1 MVAPAEKIL
10 AWENQF
16 HTFITQIV
24 TGTDCVSNP
33 FPVLNE
39 GENLVSLKLT
49 GEQLRRIISSLQV
62 GAEWAYPD
70 ISQQIVFDFWQAF
83 ACPPLL
89 SEQDCIEYPSYS
101 SFIRYLPA
109 NPYISPNEI
118 PDGYLTQPFVV
129 NGENGND
136 IPNYEHYDVLVP
148 FGAITLDGDW
158 FDTLA
163 GQLPTIEIMVNGTG
177 KVGLKM
183 LTSPQG
189 GVAVI
194 TLDNPPDILDIIGGV
209 LSGDENIIDLNQD
222 LVSLP
227 PETALELVYELEIST
242 TGIHTIY
249 VVFLPIIDDSLIPV
263 RFGGGFRGLV
273 LCDFIPEGTMGVQSL
288 RFENCNLEQQNQD
301 GSWEVVPG
309 WEDWL
314 SCVPDGGSS
323 GSGSSLSVRT
333 LDVRLPSN
341 TVTTTQTTMQFG
353 AAFTHTPSRSNML
366 VIVKGVTALH
376 SSATGHTGIQLQWNG
391 VDGIYGAEVAVEGTS
406 GRQISVSDVWD
417 NVVPDVQHS
426 ITLRFR
432 AQEAGTATIN
442 DATDWAVTII
452 EWDNA
457 EDLFVQDIRFDNGT
471 RELEKKIGG
480 VWITVDDSLADVLS
494 AIQTIANNAA
504 ATANNAAAA
513 AAAAQTTANGAV
525 TVNNTQNTRL
535 ASLES
540 DVNSIVNVD
549 IPQINLML
557 ADHETRID
565 ALESGTGDWGGYPT
579 VQPFT
584 SPFSAFDTNVL
595 TRGWMPTGNA
605 DIDIVV
611 ENGGRL
617 GSCVFIRAT
626 AIPLAGYA
634 GNIRIRVNGGQYH
647 DAIATPGSSGNMF
660 CWIPV
665 LPIQGDDITIEY
677 ENGSGN
683 QNWRVNTLV
692 MLVVNHNPFTLALLP

>member
-1 MVAPAEKIL
+1 
-10 AWENQF
+10 
-16 HTFITQIV
+16 V

-39 GENLVSLKLT
+39 GENLVSLRLT

-101 SFIRYLPA
+101 SFVRYAPV

-158 FDTLA
+158 FDTLS
-163 GQLPTIEIMVNGTG
+163 GQLPTIEIVVNGAG

-189 GVAVI
+189 GVAVV

-263 RFGGGFRGLV
+263 RFGGGFRGVV
-273 LCDFIPEGTMGVQSL
+273 LCDFVPEGTMGIQSL

-314 SCVPDGGSS
+314 LCVPDGGGS

-333 LDVRLPSN
+333 LDFRLPSN

-376 SSATGHTGIQLQWNG
+376 SSATGHTGIQLQWSG

-417 NVVPDVQHS
+417 NVVPDVQHN
-426 ITLRFR
+426 ITLLFR

-442 DATDWAVTII
+442 DATDWSVTII

-457 EDLFVQDIRFDNGT
+457 EDLFVQDIRFDSGT

-480 VWITVDDSLADVLS
+480 VWITVDDSLADVLN

-504 ATANNAAAA
+504 ATASNAAAA

-535 ASLES
+535 TSLES
-540 DVNSIVNVD
+540 DVGDLQLSVS
-549 IPQINLML
+549 QINITI
-557 ADHETRID
+557 ADHEARID
-565 ALESGTGDWGGYPT
+565 ALESVQSGWSGFGLGQISFGDMNPSVTDFYSNTNSFDGTVG
-579 VQPFT
+579 Q
-584 SPFSAFDTNVL
+584 
-595 TRGWMPTGNA
+595 RGWVPDGNNQ
-605 DIDIVV
+605 I
-611 ENGGRL
+611 EYWLGNGARF
-617 GSCVFIRAT
+617 GSCVHVRITAT
-626 AIPLAGYA
+626 ELAGFT
-634 GNIRIRVNGGQYH
+634 GSLQVSVNDSVPFAMAKQST
-647 DAIATPGSSGNMF
+647 ASGSNHFAWVTVPSSQ
-660 CWIPV
+660 V
-665 LPIQGDDITIEY
+665 DDLKVEIQGV
-677 ENGSGN
+677 GAN
-683 QNWRVNTLV
+683 QNWRANALV
-692 MLVVNHNPFTLALLP
+692 MLCVSINPLTEALFP